1 MMDLMTLFSELMT
14 TIVILVT
21 RPFSLFKL
29 ACLFGMKTVIIIIRT
44 WIELVRAAICFHLN
58 LFWRIT
64 LMTVALIS
72 LPVRILN
79 ALQNERQVSIIS
91 A

>member
-1 MMDLMTLFSELMT
+1 MDPMSMISVLMT
-14 TIVILVT
+14 TIVTLVT
-21 RPFSLFKL
+21 RPLSLFKL
-29 ACLFGMKTVIIIIRT
+29 ACLFGVKTVVIIICT
-44 WIELVRAAICFHLN
+44 WIELVRAAICFHVN

-64 LMTVALIS
+64 MLTVALIS

-79 ALQNERQVSIIS
+79 ALQSEKQVSIIF

>member
-1 MMDLMTLFSELMT
+1 MTDLMALFSELMT

-29 ACLFGMKTVIIIIRT
+29 ACLFGMKTVIIFIRT
-44 WIELVRAAICFHLN
+44 WIELVSAAICSHLN

-64 LMTVALIS
+64 MMTVALIS